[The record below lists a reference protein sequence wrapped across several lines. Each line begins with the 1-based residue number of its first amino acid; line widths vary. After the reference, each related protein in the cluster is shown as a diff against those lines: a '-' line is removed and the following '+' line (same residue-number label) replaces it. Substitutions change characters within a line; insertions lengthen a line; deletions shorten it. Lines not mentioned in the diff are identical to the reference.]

1 MDKIIRTPTRA
12 EGGITSAEKAQM
24 DEIVK
29 KWTKNAFKTDTIDKD
44 KITKAIKGIYKAA
57 NLNEPIVVVV
67 PSPLVMAFSYGLASG
82 IWYLR
87 EKKNDLSLAT
97 DLATDSAT
105 RLATFNATSLA
116 TGSAMRSAT
125 DSATR
130 SAMRS
135 ATYSATSN
143 ATDSATDSATFN
155 ATRSATR
162 LATSNAT
169 DSATRS
175 ATDNAMFNA
184 TDSATGSATFNA
196 MFNATDLATRSATD
210 SATYDATDSATY
222 DATDLATYDAT
233 DLATDSAT
241 YSATVLATRS
251 EWLSSLA
258 LYFGG
263 TKENADFLISCIP
276 RWVNN
281 YQGGNMWSYFGAYAE
296 AMRDVI
302 GLTGLDCWK
311 KYKSWE
317 DASIEGGFRV
327 MHEKFCIVS
336 DFPKT
341 LLVDEQNR
349 PHCDSG
355 PSHEWRDGFKIFHL
369 HGVRF
374 DEEMHRKL
382 TTGDFTL
389 EELHDN
395 NNLTADQRAEAL
407 FWLPPEKLLEQVK
420 AKLIHTGIKGTKL
433 YKVPKILDAK
443 NQYCMLMEHPTI
455 PGRMFIEWVDPKVGK
470 LKNADLAQCYAWQDE
485 DGNPIPL
492 EDYLNCIEA

>member
-1 MDKIIRTPTRA
+1 
-12 EGGITSAEKAQM
+12 
-24 DEIVK
+24 
-29 KWTKNAFKTDTIDKD
+29 
-44 KITKAIKGIYKAA
+44 
-57 NLNEPIVVVV
+57 
-67 PSPLVMAFSYGLASG
+67 
-82 IWYLR
+82 
-87 EKKNDLSLAT
+87 
-97 DLATDSAT
+97 
-105 RLATFNATSLA
+105 
-116 TGSAMRSAT
+116 
-125 DSATR
+125 
-130 SAMRS
+130 
-135 ATYSATSN
+135 
-143 ATDSATDSATFN
+143 
-155 ATRSATR
+155 
-162 LATSNAT
+162 
-169 DSATRS
+169 
-175 ATDNAMFNA
+175 
-184 TDSATGSATFNA
+184 
-196 MFNATDLATRSATD
+196 
-210 SATYDATDSATY
+210 
-222 DATDLATYDAT
+222 
-233 DLATDSAT
+233 
-241 YSATVLATRS
+241 
-251 EWLSSLA
+251 
-258 LYFGG
+258 
-263 TKENADFLISCIP
+263 
-276 RWVNN
+276 
-281 YQGGNMWSYFGAYAE
+281 
-296 AMRDVI
+296 MRDVI

-433 YKVPKILDAK
+433 YKVPNILDAK